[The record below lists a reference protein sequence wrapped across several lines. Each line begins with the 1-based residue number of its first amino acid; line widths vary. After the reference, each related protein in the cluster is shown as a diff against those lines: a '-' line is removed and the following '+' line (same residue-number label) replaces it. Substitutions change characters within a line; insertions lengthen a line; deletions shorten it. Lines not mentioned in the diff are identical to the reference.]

1 MKAADRMTLIGSRV
15 ELEEHHLLLSPA
27 ALRLGRRRDP
37 VTVSYCD
44 VAEIA
49 IVESIDGSGRALMLR
64 LVDGTTIT
72 TPFAQR
78 STLKMRTIQHQ
89 AWKRVRAARTG
100 SAK

>member
-1 MKAADRMTLIGSRV
+1 
-15 ELEEHHLLLSPA
+15 
-27 ALRLGRRRDP
+27 